1 MRILAITALAL
12 ATVATPAFAQEE
24 HDFNA
29 GHIKIIGGLDSVD
42 DGVSDDNGG
51 VYGVA
56 AGYDFDL
63 GAFVGGIEGE
73 ATLAATKACITTA
86 CVEAGRDLY
95 GGVRIGVKVGG
106 ASMLYVKGGY
116 TNAQV
121 NGTLSGAVIT
131 REEFD
136 GVRVGIGAQTVVG
149 RNLYFNIEYR
159 YSNYEQD
166 VERSQA
172 VIGVGFS
179 F

>member
-1 MRILAITALAL
+1 MRIFAITALAL

-24 HDFNA
+24 HSFTA
-29 GHIKIIGGLDSVD
+29 GHIEVVGGLDSVD
-42 DGVSDDNGG
+42 DGVSDDNGA

-63 GAFVGGIEGE
+63 GSFVGGIEGE
-73 ATLAATKACITTA
+73 ATLSATRACITTA

-95 GGVRIGVKVGG
+95 AGARIGVKVGG
-106 ASMLYVKGGY
+106 ASMLYLKGGY

-121 NGTLSGAVIT
+121 NGTVNGTVVT
-131 REEFD
+131 EDRFD
-136 GVRVGIGAQTVVG
+136 GVRVGIGAQTIVG
-149 RNLYFNIEYR
+149 RNLLFKVEYR

-166 VERSQA
+166 VTRSQG
-172 VIGVGFS
+172 VIGVGFA